1 MEAHP
6 EWALLYQDAI
16 AQLWGRRDRYDD
28 PARADYVPPARRWI
42 TQVSHSGSV
51 PWPALP
57 PRRLDAGAARGTLA
71 DVRAGTGSG

>member
-51 PWPALP
+51 PWPAKLSMWQ
-57 PRRLDAGAARGTLA
+57 RVHRACAGIVDAVSLG
-71 DVRAGTGSG
+71 